1 MYSDKLNLMRKAQV
15 IKMQGFEQI
24 IGHEN
29 IKQHLQNAIISNK
42 VSHAYIFHGE
52 EGMGKKILATAF
64 AKTLQCEEGGI
75 ISCDR
80 CKSCMQME
88 SGNHP
93 DVIWVTHEKASIG
106 VDDIRLQVN
115 ADIQVKPYNSPYK
128 VYIINDA
135 DKLTEQAQNALLKT
149 MEEPPEYAVIL
160 LLVSNISVILPTIL
174 SRSVVLNLKTIE
186 KQLIK
191 DYLMKQHHVPDYM
204 ANVASGFSG
213 GNVGKAIKYATSEDF
228 EQMKSNVLH
237 ILKYIDQMELYEI
250 VSGLKFLTANKNNIE
265 DYIDLMI
272 MWYRDVL
279 MFKATMDADLL
290 LYKEELSYINKQA
303 NIRSYE
309 GVEKILKAMEKAKIR
324 LKANVNFDI
333 AIELMLLSIKENS
346 NG

>member
-1 MYSDKLNLMRKAQV
+1 MN
-15 IKMQGFEQI
+15 MQGFEQI
-24 IGHEN
+24 IGHES
-29 IKQHLQNAIISNK
+29 IKKHLQNAIISNK

-52 EGMGKKILATAF
+52 EGMGKKTLANAF
-64 AKTLQCEEGGI
+64 AKTLQCEAGGI
-75 ISCDR
+75 IPCDR
-80 CKSCMQME
+80 CKSCMQMD

-93 DVIWVTHEKASIG
+93 DIIYVTHEKASIG

-128 VYIINDA
+128 MYIIDDG

-149 MEEPPEYAVIL
+149 MEEPPEYAVL
-160 LLVSNISVILPTIL
+160 VLLVSNISAILPTIL
-174 SRSVVLNLKTIE
+174 SRCVVLNLKPID
-186 KQLIK
+186 KLSIK
-191 DYLMKQHHVPDYM
+191 ELLMKSYQIPDYM
-204 ANVASGFSG
+204 AEVAAGFSG
-213 GNVGKAIKYATSEDF
+213 GNVGKAIKYASSEEFD
-228 EQMKSNVLH
+228 QMKSNVLH
-237 ILKYIDQMELYEI
+237 ILKYIDEMELYEV

-279 MFKATMDADLL
+279 MFKATKDPGLI
-290 LYKEELSYINKQA
+290 LYKEEISYINKQA
-303 NIRSYE
+303 SIRSYE

-333 AIELMLLSIKENS
+333 AIELMLLSIKESS